1 MANIASLIVRI
12 GAQDTE
18 IQKALESVG
27 VKAKSVNADLS
38 KLGNTPLAAQAKASL
53 DEFNK
58 TLKTI
63 TDNQQRVADR
73 SKLAAQG
80 LTALG
85 GPARLTKTEL
95 DALAKTVNNGL
106 DAFRALGQ
114 KAPDELKK
122 VAAAIS
128 DQQKVLSGGGG
139 GFIQNLLGDTGS
151 EVAKIAGGFATGTF
165 VVQTFEKA
173 VGAAIGTV
181 KDAIATAAHL
191 QDLSTST
198 KISTDNLQ
206 ALGFAGKRVGL
217 DLDSIVNTI
226 DQLAKRVG
234 NNDQGATRAIQSLGL
249 NFDELKKL
257 SPEDL
262 FEKVGLAAASVEN
275 PIQRDAIAAELF
287 GKQFEGA
294 LRIAT
299 DGLANARAEAAKNGA
314 ILGPDQIK
322 TLDDFGDHVG
332 DLTARFKVLA
342 AEALTPVVGFLDK
355 ILLAG
360 KELAQQK
367 PIKFIDPAQQALFER
382 QLALQEQIE
391 RRRQD
396 QEKQQA
402 AKNPG
407 KPLGVDLSGF
417 GQGLSVSGAAAAQL
431 KAGNGFISDA
441 QLIQNRLDALRKNA
455 LEPLTAAQKANIES
469 LNKWGDDEKD
479 IANLVGASQEAVHLY
494 IEQIKK
500 AETEQKK
507 FDEAAKDVKSGIGG
521 LGETLKNIDPLTQ
534 AFARSLLDAGVSE
547 SSIATFFGLTRTEMN
562 AIKTVRENDIKLV
575 QLQAGSNEDLASAL
589 DKVGKKDVE
598 TITHLKQKLDL
609 TDQLNKI
616 QNGQKIGQIDV
627 SQLPGDKTNEVG
639 ALEERE
645 KKLAERAKEVDAALQ
660 AIVEDFAA
668 LGQIGGP
675 IVGDLVRGFGAAI
688 AAAKT
693 LKDSIHAFE
702 TSKTDFGKVAGAA
715 GAVGAVIQIGTA
727 IAGAVKAALEHLE
740 LSRIAHDVGRDFGVA
755 ISEGTQQ
762 GIRDSENQLANSAR
776 LQAENLGIP
785 KKVAEQFFQ
794 AKAFREAAEALNLP
808 QIINDAGGIEAFGT
822 DKAVSKLHDLF
833 SLVEQGKL
841 TVGQIGKEFDDI
853 FSQLVPNAISK
864 TSKLASAAFVELEQT
879 AIRFKTNSPALEQFR
894 SQQTTG
900 VQSALASFFGDKD
913 TAGQAKVQSQAAA
926 TAFGNAI
933 AAEFTELQRQGLPL
947 LDILKQFG
955 PTIEA
960 FRKQLLAT
968 GFDGGAAFDGIL
980 KDADLLKDKLAG
992 PALQSVQSI
1001 QQILAGL
1008 ANVGGLD
1015 AETFSG
1021 LADQVGRTFKQLEA
1035 QGKDSNE
1042 ILKLMAPTLQTIFEL
1057 QERTGFAVDET
1068 TANLIAQ
1075 AKAQGLVGDQF
1086 KSSGER
1092 TVDSLDRISVI
1103 LAALA
1108 EKFGVQ
1114 LPKAVKDAV
1123 DKINKDL
1130 ANIKDN
1136 VNVNVNIHTRTQPV
1150 PDHKD
1155 QPGGP
1160 ILDVATGGRVLFGAV
1175 QRFSAGG
1182 RVLPFRSVG
1191 TDTVPAMLTPNEIVL
1206 NAAQQKNIGDV
1217 LSNLGGTVI
1226 NFTVH
1231 ATDADSVR
1239 RALPEFSKLLR
1250 EYIHQGGREQTAWR
1264 GALKVSA

>member
-1 MANIASLIVRI
+1 
-12 GAQDTE
+12 
-18 IQKALESVG
+18 
-27 VKAKSVNADLS
+27 LS
-38 KLGNTPLAAQAKASL
+38 KLGTSPLAAQAKSSL

-58 TLKTI
+58 ILKTV
-63 TDNQQRVADR
+63 TDNQQRIADR

-85 GPARLTKTEL
+85 GPARLTRTEL

-122 VAAAIS
+122 VADAIKN
-128 DQQKVLSGGGG
+128 QQQVLSGGGG

-173 VGAAIGTV
+173 VGAAISTV
-181 KDAIATAAHL
+181 KDAIATASHL

-198 KISTDNLQ
+198 RISTDNLQ

-234 NNDQGATRAIQSLGL
+234 TGDQGATRAIQSLGL
-249 NFDELKKL
+249 DFDELKKL

-342 AEALTPVVGFLDK
+342 AEALTPVVGFLDH

-367 PIKFIDPAQQALFER
+367 PIKFLDPAQQALFER

-391 RRRQD
+391 KRRQQ
-396 QEKQQA
+396 QEKDQN
-402 AKNPG
+402 AKNPA
-407 KPLGVDLSGF
+407 KQFGVDLSGF
-417 GQGLSVSGAAAAQL
+417 GGVQVTGASAEQL
-431 KAGNGFISDA
+431 KGGNGFISNA
-441 QLIQNRLDALRKNA
+441 QLIQNRLEALRKNA
-455 LEPLTAAQKANIES
+455 LEPLTAAQKENIES
-469 LNKWGDDEKD
+469 LAKWGDDEKD
-479 IANLVGASQEAVHLY
+479 IASLVQTSQEAVHLY
-494 IEQIKK
+494 LEELKK
-500 AETEQKK
+500 GQAEQKK
-507 FDEAAKDVKSGIGG
+507 FDDAAKEVKSGLGG
-521 LGETLKNIDPLTQ
+521 LGATLKGIDPLTQ
-534 AFARSLLDAGVSE
+534 AFARSLLDAGVKE
-547 SSIATFFGLTRTEMN
+547 SSIATFLHLTDTELN
-562 AIKTVRENDIKLV
+562 ALKTVRENDAKLI

-589 DKVGKKDVE
+589 DKVGKKDTD
-598 TITHLKQKLDL
+598 TIVLLKQRADVLEKLNEL
-609 TDQLNKI
+609 QNK
-616 QNGQKIGQIDV
+616 NRVGQVD
-627 SQLPGDKTNEVG
+627 VG
-639 ALEERE
+639 ALPVNPPKDFTAFGFFT
-645 KKLAERAKEVDAALQ
+645 KKNVGIGSLDESKELQQGFAASAIRAKELDEALN
-660 AIVEDFAA
+660 AIVQDFAA

-675 IVGDLVRGFGAAI
+675 IIGDLVRGFGSAI

-702 TSKTDFGKVAGAA
+702 TAKTDFGKIAGAA

-740 LSRIAHDVGRDFGVA
+740 LSRIGHDVGRDFGVA
-755 ISEGTQQ
+755 ISEGTEQ
-762 GIRDSENQLANSAR
+762 GIRDSENKLANAAR

-785 KKVAEQFFQ
+785 KKVAELFFQ
-794 AKAFREAAEALNLP
+794 PKAFREAAAALNLP
-808 QIINDAGGIEAFGT
+808 QIISDAGGLQAFGT

-841 TVGQIGKEFDDI
+841 TVGQIGQEFDDI
-853 FSQLVPNAISK
+853 FSQLVPDAISK

-879 AIRFKTNSPALEQFR
+879 AIRFGTKSPALEAFR

-900 VQSALASFFGDKD
+900 VQSALSSFFGDKD
-913 TAGQAKVQSQAAA
+913 TAGQAKIQSQAAA
-926 TAFGNAI
+926 TGFGNAI
-933 AAEFTELQRQGLPL
+933 AAEFTELQRQGVPL

-955 PTIEA
+955 PTIEQ
-960 FRKQLLAT
+960 FRKQLIAT
-968 GFDGGAAFDGIL
+968 GFDGGAAFDAIL
-980 KDADLLKDKLAG
+980 KDADLLKDKFAG

-1021 LADQVGRTFKQLEA
+1021 LADQVGRTFQQLVA
-1035 QGKDSNE
+1035 QGKDGNE
-1042 ILKLMAPTLQTIFEL
+1042 ILRLMAPTLQTIFEL

-1103 LAALA
+1103 LAAIA

-1114 LPKAVKDAV
+1114 LPAAVKAAV

-1130 ANIKDN
+1130 DNIKDN
-1136 VNVNVNIHTRTQPV
+1136 VNVDVNIHTRTTPV

-1160 ILDVATGGRVLFGAV
+1160 ILDVATGGRILPGAV
-1175 QRFSAGG
+1175 QRFAAGG
-1182 RVLPFRSVG
+1182 RVLPFRRSG
-1191 TDTVPAMLTPNEIVL
+1191 TDTQPAMLTPGEIVL
-1206 NAAQQKNIGDV
+1206 NAAQQN
-1217 LSNLGGTVI
+1217 NLGDLLSGLAGGMTI
-1226 NFTVH
+1226 NLTIH

-1239 RALPEFSKLLR
+1239 RAIPEVSKMLR
-1250 EYIHQGGREQTAWR
+1250 EHIHQGGREQTAWR